1 MSHQQQLL
9 VLSVPPALSDSLVDW
24 LLENENARGFTSS
37 TVRGH
42 SRDTR
47 DYNITEQVTGRQK
60 RVQFQLV
67 GKTDAIQ
74 DLISSLKTDFHQTGV
89 HYWVV
94 PILDE
99 GQL

>member
-9 VLSVPPALSDSLVDW
+9 VLSIPPALSDSLVDW
-24 LLENENARGFTSS
+24 LLKNENATGFTSS
-37 TVRGH
+37 TAWGH
-42 SRDTR
+42 SSDTR
-47 DYNITEQVTGRQK
+47 NYNITEQVTGRQK

-74 DLISSLKTDFHQTGV
+74 DLISHLKTDFHGTGV
-89 HYWVV
+89 HYWIV

-99 GQL
+99 GDL

>member
-1 MSHQQQLL
+1 MSYPQQLL
-9 VLSVPPALSDSLVDW
+9 VLSVPPALSDSLSDW
-24 LLENENARGFTSS
+24 LLENKNTTGFTS
-37 TVRGH
+37 TNAWGH
-42 SRDTR
+42 SNETL
-47 DYNITEQVTGRQK
+47 DYSITEQVTGRQK
-60 RVQFQLV
+60 RAQFQLV

>member
-1 MSHQQQLL
+1 MSHQQLLL

-37 TVRGH
+37 TVWGH
-42 SRDTR
+42 SSDTR

-74 DLISSLKTDFHQTGV
+74 DLINNLKTDFHGTGV
-89 HYWVV
+89 HYWIV
-94 PILDE
+94 PAVDE
-99 GQL
+99 GKL

>member
-9 VLSVPPALSDSLVDW
+9 VLSVPPALSDSLSDW
-24 LLENENARGFTSS
+24 LLENKNTTGFTSS
-37 TVRGH
+37 TAWGH
-42 SRDTR
+42 SNNTR

-74 DLISSLKTDFHQTGV
+74 NLISNLKADFHRSGV
-89 HYWVV
+89 HYWIV
-94 PILDE
+94 PAVDE
-99 GQL
+99 GKL